1 VPPPAYGGTERVVST
16 LAEELTGRG
25 HHVTLFAVGGSLT
38 AAELV
43 TTVDEPPRMGGEG
56 SFADDLF
63 HTLSAYRR
71 AAEFDVIHDHT
82 GLGPAL
88 GAMLRRMPPVVH
100 TLHGPWTATS
110 RRFYGLVDDRIAL
123 VAISRSQAMANPQV
137 RYGGIVYN
145 GIDLG
150 AHPFSADK
158 HDYLAYVGRVS
169 PEKGTATAVE
179 VARGAGRPLKMV
191 VKRREQPEWDYWN
204 EVVAPLLTPDVEV
217 LEQPSHEV
225 KCDVLAHA
233 RATLFP
239 IDWPEP
245 FGLVMVESLA
255 CGTPVI
261 ARPLGAAPEIVQAGV
276 SGLFA
281 DSVTEMIE
289 AVARVGDLDPLAC
302 RARAARRFSAQTMTD
317 GYEQVYAAA
326 LRGTASAMR
335 AVWPT
340 RKARAEPRRLAMPSA
355 G

>member
-1 VPPPAYGGTERVVST
+1 MPRGLLESGQAGRRFVAPRAREDPGSPRLRIALIAPVWFPVPPPAYGGTERVVST

-191 VKRREQPEWDYWN
+191 VKRRERPVGATGTKWSRRCSH
-204 EVVAPLLTPDVEV
+204 LT
-217 LEQPSHEV
+217 
-225 KCDVLAHA
+225 
-233 RATLFP
+233 
-239 IDWPEP
+239 
-245 FGLVMVESLA
+245 
-255 CGTPVI
+255 
-261 ARPLGAAPEIVQAGV
+261 
-276 SGLFA
+276 
-281 DSVTEMIE
+281 
-289 AVARVGDLDPLAC
+289 
-302 RARAARRFSAQTMTD
+302 
-317 GYEQVYAAA
+317 
-326 LRGTASAMR
+326 LRCSNSPPMR
-335 AVWPT
+335 
-340 RKARAEPRRLAMPSA
+340 
-355 G
+355 